1 MGKNN
6 FFQNKGFEFD
16 VPKAVRALDKNAND
30 ALKEFNKGK
39 ISL

>member
-1 MGKNN
+1 MTKNGFLGKE
-6 FFQNKGFEFD
+6 GFEFD